1 MGGHDIGHKAPYA
14 RCHACMRL
22 RTQWPPRLGPSRA
35 ALGWSHSREYV
46 RYVRRGWA
54 RFSVSRL
61 RACLLE
67 LATGQHLSGGSIAA
81 LFAAERSAAAAVV
94 AAKDGEERCSKRA
107 RAGEDGNEDLRPS
120 IAVQY

>member
-1 MGGHDIGHKAPYA
+1 MPDVT
-14 RCHACMRL
+14 RACDCER
-22 RTQWPPRLGPSRA
+22 RA
-35 ALGWSHSREYV
+35 ALGWSRSREYV
-46 RYVRRGWA
+46 RYVRRGA